1 MESDIPVVNE
11 SWFLTDNNAYLAT
24 VVTHHK
30 VSDFN
35 HIVSNRLGYV
45 YSVMYFGGFVKFKAV
60 SFCPL
65 VQV

>member
-1 MESDIPVVNE
+1 MESNIPVVNVLGV
-11 SWFLTDNNAYLAT
+11 LTDNNAYLAT
-24 VVTHHK
+24 VVAHYK
-30 VSDFN
+30 VSDLN

-45 YSVMYFGGFVKFKAV
+45 SNVMYFGGFVKSEVV